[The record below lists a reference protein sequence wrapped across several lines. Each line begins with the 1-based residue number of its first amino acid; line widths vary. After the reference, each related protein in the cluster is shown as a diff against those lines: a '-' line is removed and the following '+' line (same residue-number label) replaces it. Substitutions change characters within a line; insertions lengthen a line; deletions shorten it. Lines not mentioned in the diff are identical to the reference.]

1 MTSFVYDGTAVP
13 DGKSDLRP
21 LTGTPSKYVTA
32 AEWNTVMQALEDLRS
47 AILAGNYHGLVSDP
61 AAPVSPAVGV
71 RLRNNLGTLEVSQNG
86 AAYAPITGAAATYDG
101 YFTATG
107 IGVLQSNTASQNSDA
122 IEAWLANDVP
132 RYESAVLQF
141 DVSSDTEAYAFARTI
156 VLQKPVTL
164 RGGGPG
170 GRSTYASYL
179 TFPADTTGIQI
190 KSSGGVAPNFRGD
203 NVLIED
209 LVLVSLGSSTTGY
222 GVLMQGRA
230 KLENLWITN
239 FGSHGCAVIASTG
252 DTPSTNANIF
262 WLERVAST
270 SNKGHGIYID
280 GADANAGTI
289 ISCDASSN
297 LGWGFYDASFLG
309 NTFIGCHTDA
319 NILGSYYVD
328 DVNAR
333 SMFLGCYHEGGQPLP
348 DMGASRSM
356 WLGGLVEGRID
367 GGAFVSTDGITNT
380 LSARAAGLNRYSS
393 TQVITLGSAPAES
406 LQAYMRMV
414 TTEDGSNPQMILHF
428 DKTNKVH
435 EFIWYSTAGSQSDGV
450 RIASLNTENSTR
462 HVPPGMWTLPSG
474 YFLGTQRVDS
484 GAAVPSSAR
493 LWRPGDIRWNNATTA
508 GAPTGWVC
516 TAIGMAGSYSEGR
529 TATADGTAV
538 IILNSAS
545 SVLKVGDTISCNG
558 TVGAA
563 ITKIGEFASGTVTCA
578 SVQAGDTVT
587 VLGTV
592 FTAVAGA
599 ATLGTATFSK
609 DTSDTATAASLA
621 LQVLNHLDAYGVTD
635 LYDVI
640 GTSSAFGVCTIT
652 AKAKG
657 TTGNTYGLV
666 SSNGTRLA
674 VSGAGTLTNGND
686 GTKVTLD
693 ATVPAGAGLAISYSA
708 ASFAEFGHCNGG
720 IPNASGSPGAATQ
733 NTRRG
738 IVAIAA
744 AASSVVVT
752 NSKVTATSVI
762 HATLQFVDA
771 TLTQILT
778 VVPGSGSF
786 TITGNAAATANTKV
800 CWTLEE

>member
-1 MTSFVYDGTAVP
+1 MTDFVYDGTALP
-13 DGKSDLRP
+13 SGKTDARP
-21 LTGTPSKYVTA
+21 LTGPAGESVTA
-32 AEWNTVMQALEDLRS
+32 TEWNTVMQAAVDLRD
-47 AILAGNYHGLVSDP
+47 AVTAGDYHGLVSAP
-61 AAPVSPAVGV
+61 SVTASGAAGV
-71 RLRNNLGTLEVSQNG
+71 RLRNN
-86 AAYAPITGAAATYDG
+86 A
-101 YFTATG
+101 
-107 IGVLQSNTASQNSDA
+107 GVLQASENGRDYQPIIPPQGFYTAHSVGIKHSNTASQNSDA
-122 IEAWLANDVP
+122 IEAWLASIP
-132 RYESAVLQF
+132 QYESAVLQF

-164 RGGGPG
+164 RGGGPA

-203 NVLIED
+203 NALVED
-209 LVLVSLGSSTTGY
+209 LVLVGLGYGGATTGY

-230 KLENLWITN
+230 KLRNLWITN
-239 FGSHGCAVIASTG
+239 FGSHGCAVIAASG

-309 NTFIGCHTDA
+309 NTFVACHADA
-319 NILGSYYVD
+319 NILGSFYVD

-333 SMFLGCYHEGGQPLP
+333 SLFLGCYHEGGQPLP
-348 DMGASRSM
+348 DMGASRST
-356 WLGGLVEGRID
+356 WLGGLVEGRIN
-367 GGAFVSTDGITNT
+367 GGSLVSTDGIANT
-380 LSARAAGLNRYSS
+380 FTARAAGLNRYSS
-393 TQVITLGSAPAES
+393 TQVINLGSAPQSS
-406 LQAYMRMV
+406 LQTFLGMV
-414 TTEDGSNPQMILHF
+414 TSEDGQAPQLLFHF
-428 DKTNKVH
+428 DRTNKIH
-435 EFIWYSTAGSQSDGV
+435 EFIWYSTAGSMADGV
-450 RIASLNTENSTR
+450 RIASVNTENSAR

-493 LWRPGDIRWNNATTA
+493 LWRPGDIRWNNGTVA
-508 GAPTGWVC
+508 GGPAGWVC
-516 TAIGMAGSYSEGR
+516 TVIGMAGSYSEGR
-529 TATADGTAV
+529 TATADGSTV
-538 IILNSAS
+538 IILNSVS
-545 SVLKVGDTISCNG
+545 SVLKVGDTIDCNG

-563 ITKIGEFASGTVTCA
+563 ITKIGEFASGSVVCS

-587 VLGTV
+587 VLGV
-592 FTAVAGA
+592 PFTAVTGA
-599 ATLGTATFSK
+599 ATLGEATFSK

-621 LQVLNHLDAYGVTD
+621 LQVTNHLDAYGVTD
-635 LYDVI
+635 MFDVLTCTPST
-640 GTSSAFGVCTIT
+640 GTVTFT

-657 TTGNTYGLV
+657 TGGNAYTLT
-666 SSNGTRLA
+666 SSNGGRLA
-674 VSGAGTLTNGND
+674 VTAFANGND

-693 ATVPAGAGLAISYSA
+693 ATVTAGGPGLAITYKA

-720 IPNASGSPGAATQ
+720 IPNDSGTPGAATQ

-738 IVAIAA
+738 VVSIAA
-744 AASSVVVT
+744 AAASVVVT
-752 NSKVTATSVI
+752 NSKVTSSSVI
-762 HATLQFVDA
+762 HATLQFVDS
-771 TLTQILT
+771 TLTQILS

-800 CWTLEE
+800 CWSLEE